1 MAASC
6 CDSGIRS
13 TLPTGR
19 SRSSVRRRCSSPAC
33 WPAEITLIA
42 SSTSTGVLDI
52 TRTTGTSPVSL
63 RPMKAVVMPAATE
76 ITSRSAEAGT
86 NAAISSSS
94 PPMSCGLTARTSVS
108 AVLAAS
114 AAPGVCTP

>member
-6 CDSGIRS
+6 WDSGIRS

-19 SRSSVRRRCSSPAC
+19 SSSSARRRCSSVAC
-33 WPAEITLIA
+33 GPGEITLIA
-42 SSTSTGVLDI
+42 SSTSTGVLDM

-76 ITSRSAEAGT
+76 MTSLAGVT
-86 NAAISSSS
+86 AGLISSSS
-94 PPMSCGLTARTSVS
+94 APMSCGLTAITSVCARAAALAADRTSM
-108 AVLAAS
+108 
-114 AAPGVCTP
+114 P